1 MSDETAQTQTTEVE
15 QKEEEKIKIEE
26 GDDEDMPALESA
38 TEAAP
43 APEGA
48 ESAEARSKKQSRTEK
63 KSRKAIAK
71 LGMKPF
77 PGVTRVTVKK
87 AKNIL
92 FVISQ
97 PDVFKSPNSD
107 TYVIFGEAKI
117 EDNQWAETAKQFE
130 KQVAEAEAEAEEG
143 GKEAAG
149 AEAGAEEV
157 DETGIEEKDIEL
169 VMSQTTATR
178 AQAVKALK
186 KTEGDIVNAIMELS
200 M

>member
-77 PGVTRVTVKK
+77 PGITRVTVKK

-149 AEAGAEEV
+149 SEAGAEEV